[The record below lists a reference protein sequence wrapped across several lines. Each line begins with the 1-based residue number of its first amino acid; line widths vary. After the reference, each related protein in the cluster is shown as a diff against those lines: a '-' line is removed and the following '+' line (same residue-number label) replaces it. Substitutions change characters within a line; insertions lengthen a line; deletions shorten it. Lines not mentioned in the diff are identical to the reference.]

1 MMLNQKIELILPDEL
16 NFLQEIYVYKILTAI
31 AVIQFKKKTNMN
43 QKQIFT
49 NNQRIKNRHLKN

>member
-1 MMLNQKIELILPDEL
+1 MLNQKIELILPDEL